1 MTWSISRARLPRM
14 VGPYPNFEE
23 DVGPVRSDR
32 LGRSDRSDGQ
42 NLGKDKL
49 PRMVGPLLSPLPMG
63 MRLLVGPYTPTM
75 EMTPPFRTDLPQPD
89 GPA

>member
-1 MTWSISRARLPRM
+1 MTWSISRGRWRCTGAWLPRM
-14 VGPYPNFEE
+14 VGLTQI
-23 DVGPVRSDR
+23 VRKPLDR
-32 LGRSDRSDGQ
+32 TDGQ

>member
-1 MTWSISRARLPRM
+1 MPRM
-14 VGPYPNFEE
+14 VGLTQI
-23 DVGPVRSDR
+23 VRKPLDR
-32 LGRSDRSDGQ
+32 TDGQ